1 MIGAGVFYYCSG
13 QVLERCGW
21 KTTSSTWPPPSRK
34 FVDLFLAP
42 SSRLSPD
49 RVVSAADTCDD
60 DIIEVC
66 SDHSFSGTSR
76 WEAMTKVDSLLV
88 YRLIQKRGTN
98 RSHLRYTTDALVQ
111 DVEVTGNPV
120 LTICCGSSIGC
131 FDVFCYILE
140 VSSSGHASYV
150 TEGCFRSRH
159 RSTATDSRSSSIL
172 QSYVPIE
179 RKDCLHAFTSKTQS
193 PDLSPSDRCVL
204 KFHLRAMSYCYIL
217 EVSSSGHAS
226 YVTEGCFRSRHRST
240 ATDSR
245 SSSILQSYVPIE
257 RKDCLHAFTSKT
269 QSPDLSPSDRCVLKF
284 HLRAMSYCFAK
295 GSRIQILIAGADSK
309 HFLSPPNAG
318 KRWEIAV
325 RSSESKL
332 MLPIVE
338 HEGAVTAAG
347 LFHE

>member
-1 MIGAGVFYYCSG
+1 MQHVRLGEHQRSRISRFDLIRESIRFFDATTRLTSVPQEMSQDLEEDDPDADSMIGAGVFYYCSG

-49 RVVSAADTCDD
+49 RVESPADTCDD

-98 RSHLRYTTDALVQ
+98 RSHLRYTTDALFQ

-131 FDVFCYILE
+131 FDVF
-140 VSSSGHASYV
+140 
-150 TEGCFRSRH
+150 
-159 RSTATDSRSSSIL
+159 
-172 QSYVPIE
+172 
-179 RKDCLHAFTSKTQS
+179 
-193 PDLSPSDRCVL
+193 
-204 KFHLRAMSYCYIL
+204 CYIL

-338 HEGAVTAAG
+338 HDGAVTAAG